1 VTVTGESLPPDIPCA
16 AAPWHGRKPGMIT
29 ICKAIL
35 SGSTPAQIQEQ
46 AEGLV
51 PDGPRY
57 PRGRQ
62 RSLTAPRLAAGR

>member
-1 VTVTGESLPPDIPCA
+1 
-16 AAPWHGRKPGMIT
+16 MIT